1 MNRFIVHFQ
10 VVNANKCNT
19 ISMSTLYNL
28 LLWAMQDQ
36 RIINQQHVVG
46 SFLWENFAFAWLD
59 KDFVIYGPLPCS
71 RWILHFIGS
80 FQYKL
85 KTYLFKITFNRD
97 IILRFAPNSFA
108 SFLIHVALLDLIT
121 LKVLRE
127 KQILWS
133 SLLINFNYNRV
144 LSFSIGQRTLL

>member
-1 MNRFIVHFQ
+1 VSNAGSEDHQPTARCGVFPVRKFRICLAGQRFRY
-10 VVNANKCNT
+10 
-19 ISMSTLYNL
+19 L
-28 LLWAMQDQ
+28 
-36 RIINQQHVVG
+36 
-46 SFLWENFAFAWLD
+46 
-59 KDFVIYGPLPCS
+59 
-71 RWILHFIGS
+71 WILHFIGS

-127 KQILWS
+127 KQIL
-133 SLLINFNYNRV
+133 
-144 LSFSIGQRTLL
+144 